1 MKIMAKRLWLAAF
14 VLLSS
19 SGAANATLY
28 PAETKN
34 LRPDSARDLCM
45 DLSGDARLAKCN
57 SSNAQKITLERR
69 ETGERR
75 MRVGSQCVEGNREG
89 EALFL
94 APCRSVVTQT
104 WTYNNTGQIRNG
116 NGLCVD
122 VYQNR
127 KTAGTP
133 VITYRCNGTINQ
145 RWARYDVPR
154 PETPPGSAST
164 MSFRPAHARDKCLD
178 VTPED
183 VPWWAKP
190 EVHIH
195 LWPQVDH
202 PFRRRLP
209 DRRQPRCPGSPEKLR
224 LRTTPV
230 VDRREKRTHR
240 ARFGCMP
247 GYQHGGQAE
256 RHAGSEL
263 QVHGPIQPEIYCDK
277 IAPARFSAAVRDPP
291 AIATRGESSGITIA
305 CLAGLSFLA

>member
-1 MKIMAKRLWLAAF
+1 MHRKEERKPAMKIMAKRLWASAF

-34 LRPDSARDLCM
+34 LRPDSAQDLCM

-57 SSNAQKITLERR
+57 GSNAQKITLERR

-154 PETPPGSAST
+154 PEAPPSSAST

-178 VTPED
+178 VTPEGRL
-183 VPWWAKP
+183 V
-190 EVHIH
+190 
-195 LWPQVDH
+195 LWT
-202 PFRRRLP
+202 
-209 DRRQPRCPGSPEKLR
+209 C
-224 LRTTPV
+224 
-230 VDRREKRTHR
+230 
-240 ARFGCMP
+240 
-247 GYQHGGQAE
+247 HGGQNQKFTFTYGRKSTIRSGAGCLTVVSPDAPVLLKSCGSGQHQSWTVE
-256 RHAGSEL
+256 KSGRIVHA
-263 QVHGPIQPEIYCDK
+263 
-277 IAPARFSAAVRDPP
+277 
-291 AIATRGESSGITIA
+291 SGA
-305 CLAGLSFLA
+305 CLDISMADRRDGTRVLSYRCTGQSNQRFIAIK